1 MSTTLERPNAE
12 RARQAITCLWIVLAI
27 CALQVISSGMQL
39 QLLHEFQLTDDVEEE
54 RWTNNDLR
62 EQWISYAYLTAYI
75 VSGIVFIRWF
85 RRAYFNLKVRYGT
98 TLFSEGWAA
107 GAWFVPFISLY
118 RPLQIFQEMFRG
130 TGNALDRRGMTYQR
144 VDRPAIGIWWVLW
157 LISDIGSQI
166 ALRLSLKAET
176 VDEYVTIT
184 ILDLVTHSPARCS
197 LSCS

>member
-1 MSTTLERPNAE
+1 
-12 RARQAITCLWIVLAI
+12 
-27 CALQVISSGMQL
+27 
-39 QLLHEFQLTDDVEEE
+39 
-54 RWTNNDLR
+54 
-62 EQWISYAYLTAYI
+62 
-75 VSGIVFIRWF
+75 
-85 RRAYFNLKVRYGT
+85 
-98 TLFSEGWAA
+98 
-107 GAWFVPFISLY
+107 
-118 RPLQIFQEMFRG
+118 MFRG